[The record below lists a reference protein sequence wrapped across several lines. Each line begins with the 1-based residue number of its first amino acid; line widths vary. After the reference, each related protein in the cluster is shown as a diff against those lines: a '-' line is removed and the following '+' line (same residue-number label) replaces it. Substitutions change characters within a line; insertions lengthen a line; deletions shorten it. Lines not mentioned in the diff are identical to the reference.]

1 MLRSASVTLVCKRWR
16 QVFLEEPHV
25 WRSLWLGQG
34 ALLTPGASFRQWL
47 AGKHRLLQLAGR
59 HVAAIA
65 VDDSWGRMGEAAS
78 SAPAWHIGRLLS
90 PQRLPALR
98 ELSLFLDQSTLLEP
112 AAAAHALARLTRLT
126 RLRISADWLPAAP
139 AAALSSL
146 TALQDVCCSAQH
158 LLEELPAAIARL
170 PLTQLSLES
179 TWEVMST
186 EPLQGLSRL
195 HSLTVRCQA
204 IALRLPHPGRFPLLS
219 SFLADGSHYSHG
231 PGKFEVRST
240 FQLAACKPHKSVGRF
255 CDCKW
260 PHCCSDDTAGRSPL
274 FHSWP
279 VLCWNV
285 FPSLAMVAFQARS
298 ASCSMSALG

>member
-1 MLRSASVTLVCKRWR
+1 M
-16 QVFLEEPHV
+16 

-34 ALLTPGASFRQWL
+34 ALLTPRASFRQWL

-59 HVAAIA
+59 HAAAIA
-65 VDDSWGRMGEAAS
+65 VDDSWGHIGEAAA

-98 ELSLFLDQSTLLEP
+98 ELTLFLDQSTLLKP
-112 AAAAHALARLTRLT
+112 AAAAHALARLNRLT
-126 RLRISADWLPAAP
+126 KLRISADWLPAAP
-139 AAALSSL
+139 AAALRSL
-146 TALQDVCCSAQH
+146 TALQDLCCSAQH
-158 LLEELPAAIARL
+158 LPEELPAAIARL

-179 TWEVMST
+179 TWEVIPT

-195 HSLTVRCQA
+195 HSLTLRCQA
-204 IALRLPHPGRFPLLS
+204 IALRLPHPGRFPLLR
-219 SFLADGSHYSHG
+219 SFLADGSHYSLG
-231 PGKFEVRST
+231 TGKFEVRGT
-240 FQLAACKPHKSVGRF
+240 CQLAACKPHMSVGGV

-260 PHCCSDDTAGRSPL
+260 PHRCSDDTAGRSPL

-285 FPSLAMVAFQARS
+285 FLSLARVAFRAR
-298 ASCSMSALG
+298 ATGCSMSALG